1 MDPRTVLIQVES
13 WPPEDRLRLMERI
26 RDGLL
31 GEGHDPALTEEQK
44 AEIDRRLADDD
55 AAPDDV
61 VTREEIKAEALR
73 RAGRSCSR
81 VVSRWSSVSSSTSV
95 PR

>member
-1 MDPRTVLIQVES
+1 MDLQTVLTQVES

-26 RDGLL
+26 WDGLI
-31 GEGHDPALTEEQK
+31 GEGHDPALTEEQR

-61 VTREEIKAEALR
+61 VTWEEVKAEALK
-73 RAGRSCSR
+73 RAGR
-81 VVSRWSSVSSSTSV
+81 
-95 PR
+95 